1 MSKEM
6 RPIWDPDRLARLAG
20 EEELVPALYVLATP
34 IGHLG
39 DLTLRAI
46 RLLAQ
51 ADEIWCEDTRITRKL
66 LAAAGLGASG
76 RLHRFDAHSPPRT
89 IARILDAVA
98 SGRRVVLAS
107 DAGTPLVSDPG
118 AALIAEAHRRGLRV
132 IPVPGAS
139 ALTAALSVAG
149 MPAPPVL
156 FCGFPPSRKV
166 ERQAWLA
173 RLASIPAT
181 LVIYEAP
188 HRLAA
193 ALADMLA
200 AFGDREVVLAREL
213 TKRHEDIR
221 RTSLR
226 ALADDLRDRPLK
238 GEIVLVIAP
247 PEKMASPE
255 KEGGKGGSL
264 SEDEV
269 RRMLLAE
276 ARHHPPA
283 RAARIVARRTGCDR
297 RRLYAML
304 LAAREE
310 AARAAAGD
318 DGTVGDDA
326 TAGDHD
332 DARPRS

>member
-1 MSKEM
+1 MSAEM
-6 RPIWDPDRLARLAG
+6 RPIWDPERLARLAG
-20 EEELVPALYVLATP
+20 EEEPVPALYVLATP

-46 RLLAQ
+46 RLLAR
-51 ADEIWCEDTRITRKL
+51 ADEIWCEDTRVTRKL
-66 LAAAGLGASG
+66 LAALGIGG
-76 RLHRFDAHSPPRT
+76 RLRRFDAHSPPQT

-98 SGRRVVLAS
+98 RGRRVVLAS

-132 IPVPGAS
+132 VPVPGPS

-156 FCGFPPSRKV
+156 FCGFPPARKA
-166 ERQAWLA
+166 ERRAWLA
-173 RLASIPAT
+173 RLAAIPAT
-181 LVIYEAP
+181 LVLYEAP

-193 ALADMLA
+193 SLADMVT

-213 TKRHEDIR
+213 TKHHEDIR

-226 ALADDLRDRPLK
+226 TLAAGLRERPLK

-247 PEKMASPE
+247 PAEEETRKR
-255 KEGGKGGSL
+255 L
-264 SEDEV
+264 SEAEV

-276 ARHHPPA
+276 ACHHPPA

-304 LAAREE
+304 LAAKQEE
-310 AARAAAGD
+310 TAETTED
-318 DGTVGDDA
+318 D
-326 TAGDHD
+326 D
-332 DARPRS
+332 DARPEC